1 MKQVY
6 LDNAATTP
14 VRLEVEVAMR
24 PYFCEKYGNPS
35 GAYQMSSENRGM
47 IENVREQIAKTLN
60 ASAEEIYFTSGGTE
74 SDNWAIKAAAQML
87 KEKGRHI
94 ITSKIEHHAILNS
107 CAYLEKQGFEV
118 TYLDVDEWGSIRLD
132 VLEKAIRKDT
142 ILISVMYANNEVG
155 TIQKIA
161 QIGKIAEKN
170 DILFHT
176 DAVQAYGQ
184 LLIDVKKENID
195 LLSASA
201 HKFNGPKG
209 VGFLYIR
216 KKILLPEYIHG
227 GKQERDHRA
236 GTENVPGIAGMGKA
250 AEIAF
255 TTREYREKE
264 IQQLRDYLIRRLQ
277 RGIPYCR
284 LNGSLTNRLPGNCN
298 ISFQF
303 IEGNELLLLL
313 DEKNICASAASAC
326 STGDTSPSHVL
337 TAMGIPEKLAR
348 GTLRLTIGYQNTQEE
363 IDYTVQCI
371 KEAVEKLLNERD
383 GLVLGICNGFQTLV
397 KLGLVPYGEVVGQT
411 PDSPTLTYNTIGR
424 HISKMVYTKVVTNKS
439 PWLQGA
445 ELGGVYTNPASHGEG
460 RFVAS
465 EEWLDKLFA
474 NGQVATQYCDLD
486 GNVSMDEEWNVNGSY
501 RAIEGITSPD
511 GRVLGKM
518 AHSERRADSVAIN
531 IYGEQDM
538 KIFESGVK
546 YFK

>member
-1 MKQVY
+1 MIY
-6 LDNAATTP
+6 LDNAATTAVCKEAKEAMVP
-14 VRLEVEVAMR
+14 LLEDE
-24 PYFCEKYGNPS
+24 YGNPS
-35 GAYQMSSENRGM
+35 ANYPFGDRAGSIVERARIRMAGM
-47 IENVREQIAKTLN
+47 INANPENI
-60 ASAEEIYFTSGGTE
+60 IFTSGGTE
-74 SDNWAIKAAAQML
+74 SDNSAVLKIKDI
-87 KEKGRHI
+87 ENSHI
-94 ITSKIEHHAILNS
+94 ITTKIEHHAILNT
-107 CAYLEKQGFEV
+107 CEYARKKGAEV
-118 TYLDVDEWGSIRLD
+118 TYLNVNPDGEINIDE
-132 VLEKAIRKDT
+132 LEKSIKENTR
-142 ILISVMYANNEVG
+142 LISVMFANNEIG
-155 TIQKIA
+155 TIEPIAKIGRLA
-161 QIGKIAEKN
+161 RAYGIT
-170 DILFHT
+170 FHT

-371 KEAVEKLLNERD
+371 KEAVEKLRENAEDYRRYKETFP
-383 GLVLGICNGFQTLV
+383 CN
-397 KLGLVPYGEVVGQT
+397 
-411 PDSPTLTYNTIGR
+411 I
-424 HISKMVYTKVVTNKS
+424 M
-439 PWLQGA
+439 
-445 ELGGVYTNPASHGEG
+445 
-460 RFVAS
+460 
-465 EEWLDKLFA
+465 
-474 NGQVATQYCDLD
+474 
-486 GNVSMDEEWNVNGSY
+486 
-501 RAIEGITSPD
+501 
-511 GRVLGKM
+511 
-518 AHSERRADSVAIN
+518 
-531 IYGEQDM
+531 
-538 KIFESGVK
+538 
-546 YFK
+546 

>member
-1 MKQVY
+1 
-6 LDNAATTP
+6 
-14 VRLEVEVAMR
+14 
-24 PYFCEKYGNPS
+24 
-35 GAYQMSSENRGM
+35 
-47 IENVREQIAKTLN
+47 
-60 ASAEEIYFTSGGTE
+60 
-74 SDNWAIKAAAQML
+74 
-87 KEKGRHI
+87 
-94 ITSKIEHHAILNS
+94 
-107 CAYLEKQGFEV
+107 
-118 TYLDVDEWGSIRLD
+118 
-132 VLEKAIRKDT
+132 
-142 ILISVMYANNEVG
+142 
-155 TIQKIA
+155 
-161 QIGKIAEKN
+161 
-170 DILFHT
+170 
-176 DAVQAYGQ
+176 
-184 LLIDVKKENID
+184 
-195 LLSASA
+195 
-201 HKFNGPKG
+201 
-209 VGFLYIR
+209 
-216 KKILLPEYIHG
+216 
-227 GKQERDHRA
+227 
-236 GTENVPGIAGMGKA
+236 MGKA

-348 GTLRLTIGYQNTQEE
+348 GTLRLTIGYQNTREE

-383 GLVLGICNGFQTLV
+383 GLALGICNGFQALI
-397 KLGLVPYGEVVGQT
+397 KLGLVPYGKIVGQT
-411 PDSPTLTYNTIGR
+411 ADSPTLTYNTIGR

-439 PWLQGA
+439 PWLAGA

-465 EEWLDKLFA
+465 EEWLDQLFA
-474 NGQVATQYCDLD
+474 NGQVATQYCDPS
-486 GNVSMDEEWNVNGSY
+486 GNISMNEEWNVNGCY

-518 AHSERRADSVAIN
+518 AHSERRGDSVAIN
-531 IYGEQDM
+531 IYGEQDL

>member
-1 MKQVY
+1 
-6 LDNAATTP
+6 
-14 VRLEVEVAMR
+14 MR
-24 PYFCEKYGNPS
+24 QQKKF
-35 GAYQMSSENRGM
+35 
-47 IENVREQIAKTLN
+47 I
-60 ASAEEIYFTSGGTE
+60 FTSGGTE

-236 GTENVPGIAGMGKA
+236 GTEKCSGNRWNGKSSRNCIYHKGVPGERNTAIKRLFNT
-250 AEIAF
+250 EI
-255 TTREYREKE
+255 T
-264 IQQLRDYLIRRLQ
+264 
-277 RGIPYCR
+277 
-284 LNGSLTNRLPGNCN
+284 
-298 ISFQF
+298 
-303 IEGNELLLLL
+303 
-313 DEKNICASAASAC
+313 
-326 STGDTSPSHVL
+326 
-337 TAMGIPEKLAR
+337 
-348 GTLRLTIGYQNTQEE
+348 
-363 IDYTVQCI
+363 
-371 KEAVEKLLNERD
+371 ER
-383 GLVLGICNGFQTLV
+383 
-397 KLGLVPYGEVVGQT
+397 
-411 PDSPTLTYNTIGR
+411 NTILP
-424 HISKMVYTKVVTNKS
+424 HKWKS
-439 PWLQGA
+439 YKQTA
-445 ELGGVYTNPASHGEG
+445 
-460 RFVAS
+460 R
-465 EEWLDKLFA
+465 
-474 NGQVATQYCDLD
+474 
-486 GNVSMDEEWNVNGSY
+486 
-501 RAIEGITSPD
+501 
-511 GRVLGKM
+511 
-518 AHSERRADSVAIN
+518 
-531 IYGEQDM
+531 
-538 KIFESGVK
+538 
-546 YFK
+546 

>member
-6 LDNAATTP
+6 LDNAAMTP

-35 GAYQMSSENRGM
+35 GVYQMSSENRGM

-216 KKILLPEYIHG
+216 KKIPLPEYIHG
-227 GKQERDHRA
+227 GKQERNHRA

-264 IQQLRDYLIRRLQ
+264 IQQLRDYLIQRLQ
-277 RGIPYCR
+277 REIPYCR
-284 LNGSLTNRLPGNCN
+284 LNGSLANRLPGNCN

-371 KEAVEKLLNERD
+371 KEAVEKLRENAEDYRRYKETFP
-383 GLVLGICNGFQTLV
+383 CN
-397 KLGLVPYGEVVGQT
+397 
-411 PDSPTLTYNTIGR
+411 I
-424 HISKMVYTKVVTNKS
+424 M
-439 PWLQGA
+439 
-445 ELGGVYTNPASHGEG
+445 
-460 RFVAS
+460 
-465 EEWLDKLFA
+465 
-474 NGQVATQYCDLD
+474 
-486 GNVSMDEEWNVNGSY
+486 
-501 RAIEGITSPD
+501 
-511 GRVLGKM
+511 
-518 AHSERRADSVAIN
+518 
-531 IYGEQDM
+531 
-538 KIFESGVK
+538 
-546 YFK
+546 